1 VKIVVAMVFVVVS
14 LVFTFDVSMKIVLGL
29 VDSIIIVVA
38 TAAVAAVVV
47 VYCSSCKVWMT

>member
-1 VKIVVAMVFVVVS
+1 MKIVVAMVFVVVS

-38 TAAVAAVVV
+38 TAAVVV